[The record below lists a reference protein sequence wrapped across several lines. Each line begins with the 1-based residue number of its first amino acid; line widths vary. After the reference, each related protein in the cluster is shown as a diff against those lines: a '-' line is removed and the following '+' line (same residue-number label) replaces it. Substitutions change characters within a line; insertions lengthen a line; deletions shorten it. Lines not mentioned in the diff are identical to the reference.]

1 LALSDLDLAI
11 TYGVGDRVTLKQA
24 YTQRGILRKLKN
36 NSEGAAGGEGK
47 VGGHTRPKKA
57 SAFRKGDFILL
68 KGHPC
73 KVSAMST
80 SKTGKHGHAKV
91 KFTGYD
97 IFTGKKYEELQ
108 GSTHNMEEVICK
120 KSTYLVVDVDGA
132 QISVLD
138 DESTQK
144 DGLALPA
151 SDDEQA
157 DLAKVGHDVR
167 SIWKD
172 IKAERNRAI
181 CMSLS
186 PLLWAK
192 SRCKPTTCRA
202 RPKPP
207 RWKSRL
213 RQVWISGWP
222 VTTAWENMNILCSP
236 VHQIE

>member
-1 LALSDLDLAI
+1 MSDNED
-11 TYGVGDRVTLKQA
+11 VQEEFD
-24 YTQRGILRKLKN
+24 
-36 NSEGAAGGEGK
+36 EGAAGGEGK

-68 KGHPC
+68 KDHPC

-120 KSTYLVVDVDGA
+120 KTTYLVVDVDGT

-138 DESTQK
+138 EESAQK

-172 IKAERNRAI
+172 IQGGKE
-181 CMSLS
+181 
-186 PLLWAK
+186 
-192 SRCKPTTCRA
+192 A
-202 RPKPP
+202 RD
-207 RWKSRL
+207 L
-213 RQVWISGWP
+213 HVTVTAAMGQEQVQ
-222 VTTAWENMNILCSP
+222 AYNM
-236 VHQIE
+236 QGAA